1 MIFINVNSTEDV
13 NHSPS
18 DVDSSINQVLNVQV
32 KW

>member
-1 MIFINVNSTEDV
+1 MIFINMNSTEDA

-18 DVDSSINQVLNVQV
+18 DVDSPINQVLNVQI